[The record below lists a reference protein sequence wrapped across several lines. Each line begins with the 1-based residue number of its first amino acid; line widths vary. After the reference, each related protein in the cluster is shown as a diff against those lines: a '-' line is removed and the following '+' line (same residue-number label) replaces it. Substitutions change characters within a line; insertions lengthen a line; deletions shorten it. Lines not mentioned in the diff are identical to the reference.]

1 MRGLPGQPEMRVW
14 DEAGQQLQIGNK
26 CEKLKKSY
34 GAIMTVYRGGR
45 RELGDP
51 LHPWAT
57 MKMQMSIV

>member
-14 DEAGQQLQIGNK
+14 DEARQQLQIGNK

-45 RELGDP
+45 RELGEP
-51 LHPWAT
+51 MHP
-57 MKMQMSIV
+57 